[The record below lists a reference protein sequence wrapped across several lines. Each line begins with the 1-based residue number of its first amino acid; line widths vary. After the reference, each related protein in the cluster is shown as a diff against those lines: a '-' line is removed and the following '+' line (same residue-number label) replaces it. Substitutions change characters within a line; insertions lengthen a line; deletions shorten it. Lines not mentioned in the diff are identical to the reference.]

1 MVKINRTIR
10 FLIIIGVIICIDA
23 AMNMTSIFNKLI
35 QVSIL
40 EIFGLKMNDINMY
53 TSIYA
58 SIAILLSSNITIVKK
73 LEYSIELIIA
83 YIGIFTFIMACNIIY
98 PYSSLY
104 LTLIVFVTMTFPILL
119 WVMLDDKQYKRIKG
133 DIRKHGT
140 RR

>member
-1 MVKINRTIR
+1 
-10 FLIIIGVIICIDA
+10 
-23 AMNMTSIFNKLI
+23 MNVTSIFNKLI

-40 EIFGLKMNDINMY
+40 EIFDLKMNDINIY

-58 SIAILLSSNITIVKK
+58 SIAVLLSSNITIAKK
-73 LEYSIELIIA
+73 LEYSIELIIV
-83 YIGIFTFIMACNIIY
+83 YIGIFTFIMAYTIKY

-133 DIRKHGT
+133 DIRKHGI

>member
-1 MVKINRTIR
+1 MIR
-10 FLIIIGVIICIDA
+10 FRNIVGMIICIDA
-23 AMNMTSIFNKLI
+23 VMNITSVFNKLI

-40 EIFGLKMNDINMY
+40 EIFGLKMHDIDMY

-58 SIAILLSSNITIVKK
+58 SIAVLLSSNIKVVKK
-73 LEYSIELIIA
+73 LEYSIGLIIA

-104 LTLIVFVTMTFPILL
+104 LTLIVFITMAFPILL
-119 WVMLDDKQYKRIKG
+119 WIMLDDKQYKRITG